1 MPAQCMHAVDV
12 RFTATPN
19 WRERHAR
26 NGQNLTKSKKCTSD
40 KKSHTGTL
48 SCLPTVHNH
57 KEQHLLCG
65 LLENHSQTDRGLLLV
80 IVCTHDCTTAMHGG
94 CN

>member
-19 WRERHAR
+19 WRERRAR

-40 KKSHTGTL
+40 KKSLPFVAVAITLFEIESHKAFSHCSALKRTAKSARKREQNFVVVKTGL
-48 SCLPTVHNH
+48 
-57 KEQHLLCG
+57 
-65 LLENHSQTDRGLLLV
+65 
-80 IVCTHDCTTAMHGG
+80 
-94 CN
+94 

>member
-19 WRERHAR
+19 WRERRAR

-40 KKSHTGTL
+40 KKSR
-48 SCLPTVHNH
+48 PVHGH
-57 KEQHLLCG
+57 AQLARAARAERP
-65 LLENHSQTDRGLLLV
+65 EFD
-80 IVCTHDCTTAMHGG
+80 
-94 CN
+94 

>member
-19 WRERHAR
+19 WRERRAR

-40 KKSHTGTL
+40 KKSPPGQSGKFRDDPGKPGTVGKYA
-48 SCLPTVHNH
+48 SIN
-57 KEQHLLCG
+57 
-65 LLENHSQTDRGLLLV
+65 
-80 IVCTHDCTTAMHGG
+80 
-94 CN
+94 

>member
-19 WRERHAR
+19 WRERRAR

-40 KKSHTGTL
+40 KKSRPVAGGVEPFGIAGGFNIHGTL
-48 SCLPTVHNH
+48 S
-57 KEQHLLCG
+57 
-65 LLENHSQTDRGLLLV
+65 
-80 IVCTHDCTTAMHGG
+80 G
-94 CN
+94 CKKA